1 MKRFDSRPYHS
12 LDLWYLA
19 SFFFGSISFYPSVFG
34 LSCLRAFAFTVLY
47 LESLPVAPATKN
59 LFSFLLICRCL
70 WETCLNQLW
79 LASCALLHHTE
90 IVNLFIYTYSLP
102 PHPRNLPLVCF
113 IVCVYVTKK
122 KNQKLM
128 ETFRLYIVEK
138 IVFWTT
144 PPYAVPITQF

>member
-122 KNQKLM
+122 KKKLM